1 MLDVHT
7 RRFLLLTLALAL
19 APLLP
24 QLPWSLA
31 AGTVGTALLMAWAG
45 QRGALPAWLKLPL
58 TLVAIFAVFASF
70 GFRLGRDA
78 GCGLLAMML
87 ALKPLET
94 HSLRDARSLVGFA
107 LFAPFSTFLL
117 DQSPT
122 TLLLGLAASLA
133 SLACLQRLAD
143 VEANLP
149 PLSVFSG
156 IRGVGKLVLLGL
168 PLTLAVFWLFPRI
181 SSPLWG
187 IPDRA
192 SSKLGLSDS
201 MSPGDWLDLIVDDT
215 PAMRVRFQGAA
226 PPSSQMYW
234 RGPVLWDFDGR
245 SWRNSRPP
253 VADIQ
258 PNAEPQPVRWKYQ
271 LEIEPSE
278 QHYITALDLPQAA
291 PTGSLMSPD
300 GNLLA
305 TAKLQSLS
313 RWQLESAP
321 PARFQA
327 QLSDAE
333 RLRALTYPRYSNPR
347 AQHLAQQWHRQSGG
361 RPEAIVELA
370 MALINRELA
379 YSLDAPMLAR
389 DTVDEFLFQTK
400 VGYCEHFSSSFVF
413 LMRAAGVPAR
423 VVTGYTGG
431 YHNPV
436 GNYWVV
442 RNSDAHAWAEVW
454 LQGQGWVRI
463 DPTAAVAP
471 ERIYDTVAERMP
483 GSFAGGLIN
492 FNQAWNL
499 ADLIRSS
506 WNDFVLG
513 FNAERQSRMLNRL
526 GIERISPERLLLL
539 LALAIVLS
547 LAAMLWWLSRGERE
561 PDPLLRAWHRLSERY
576 QRFGL
581 ERERHESALAWS
593 ERIATARTQDADAIR
608 ALARDFNK
616 ARYAGN
622 TPNPAARDDLIQRL
636 KRHRPR

>member
-1 MLDVHT
+1 MFDAHT

-24 QLPWSLA
+24 QLPRTLA
-31 AGTVGTALLMAWAG
+31 IATPLITLLMAWVG

-58 TLVAIFAVFASF
+58 TLMTILMVFALF
-70 GFRLGRDA
+70 GFRLGRDT

-94 HSLRDARSLVGFA
+94 HSLRDARSLIGFA

-117 DQSPT
+117 DQGPT

-133 SLACLQRLAD
+133 ALACLQRLAD
-143 VEANLP
+143 VEADIP
-149 PLSVFSG
+149 PLPLLNG
-156 IRGVGKLVLLGL
+156 MRGVGKLVLLGL
-168 PLTLAVFWLFPRI
+168 PLALAVFWLFPRI

-192 SSKLGLSDS
+192 TSKIGLSDS
-201 MSPGDWLDLIVDDT
+201 MSPGDWLDLMVDDS
-215 PAMRVRFQGAA
+215 PAMRVRFAGEA

-234 RGPVLWDFDGR
+234 RGPLLWDFDGR
-245 SWRNSRPP
+245 VWRNSRPP
-253 VADIQ
+253 LPTTQ
-258 PNAEPQPVRWKYQ
+258 LHTRTQGSTWTYQ

-278 QHYITALDLPQAA
+278 QPYITALDLPLAA
-291 PTGSLMSPD
+291 PSGSLMSPD
-300 GNLLA
+300 GNLLSPH
-305 TAKLQSLS
+305 KLQSLT
-313 RWQLESAP
+313 RWQLQSAP
-321 PARFQA
+321 PAVFQP

-333 RLRALTYPRYSNPR
+333 RQRALAFPRHLNPR
-347 AQHLAQQWHRQSGG
+347 AQQLARQWQMQSAGDDAG
-361 RPEAIVELA
+361 IVDLALA
-370 MALINRELA
+370 MVNKELA
-379 YSLDAPMLAR
+379 YSLEPPALGL
-389 DTVDEFLFQTK
+389 DTVDEFLFQTQ
-400 VGYCEHFSSSFVF
+400 VGYCEHFSSSFVL

-423 VVTGYTGG
+423 VVTGYAGG

-471 ERIYDTVAERMP
+471 ERIYDTVADRMP

-499 ADLIRSS
+499 ADLVRSS

-513 FNAERQSRMLNRL
+513 FNAERQSRMLSRL
-526 GIERISPERLLLL
+526 GIDRVSPERLILILSI
-539 LALAIVLS
+539 AITLS

-561 PDPLLRAWHRLSERY
+561 PDPLLRAWHQLSTRY

-581 ERERHESALAWS
+581 AREPHESARQWS
-593 ERIATARTQDADAIR
+593 QRIIAARPQDAEAIR
-608 ALARDFNK
+608 SLAEDFNK
-616 ARYAGN
+616 ARYAVDDES
-622 TPNPAARDDLIQRL
+622 PAALYELVRRL
-636 KRHRPR
+636 RRYRPG